1 MKLGNCYNPYEN
13 CDKWYNLGA
22 IAIDPIQPM
31 KASPWLVPNVFGSV
45 LLTAHIASSQTYQ
58 PSNRIPI
65 ADNTLG
71 TQVAGTSNNFAIT
84 GGLNR
89 GQNLFHSFQD
99 FSVPTNGIVTFTN
112 PVGNQSII
120 TRVTG
125 NLGSDLNGTINT
137 QGANFLLINPNGIV
151 FGPNTQLNV
160 GRVFAASTANA
171 IDLVDGAGRTISFG
185 TNPSGD
191 APLLS
196 VNPNVLFDVSRF
208 NLTGGNGGIRNFG
221 TLQTTNPSQYIGLIG
236 GNIAIDS
243 GQINAPGGRVE
254 LAGLS
259 APGQIG
265 FSNVGTNPRLSLPTN
280 VTRSNVSL
288 TNQST
293 VNVAG
298 AGNGDITINARN
310 IEILGDSLLRGGIER
325 GLGTTGAVAGDI
337 QLNATGTVNMD
348 FNSAIA
354 SSVRANAQGQ
364 GGNILVNADTLSLRD
379 GATIQAVTLGQ
390 GNTGDIRVTATSR
403 IDITGKNSS
412 IYTLVGADAIG
423 NSGKIDI
430 NTGSLSLFNGATLA
444 AVTSGRGNA
453 GNIAVTAKND
463 VSLTAADIAS
473 TMEGIGIGGNIEI
486 ATNTFN
492 LRDGATLSAATFGR
506 GNAGNVTL
514 RATDA
519 VALSG
524 KNTTIS
530 TNLEAGSIGT
540 GGKIAIDAKSVS
552 LADGA
557 QLIAANNNATG
568 NAGSVTLEATDAV
581 SLTGSNTRIF
591 STVEAGGI
599 GNGGDI
605 SIDAG
610 AVSLA
615 DGAQLRALA
624 RGTGDAGNVSI
635 TAKQAVDLAGQ
646 STAIIDTVELGG
658 TGKGGNISIDTA
670 SVLLTDGAL
679 LTSSNNGTGDAGNI
693 NIKANGA
700 VDIIGVQ
707 SNNLRGAIASVVSN
721 RTIGNGGNITIDA
734 RSFLLQDSASLL
746 AANLGQGN
754 SGRIKITTTDAAR
767 LSGIGGLFVTT
778 ASNLG
783 TGGDIDLNSR
793 QITLDNSTQINAA
806 SLSGNGGNI
815 RIGSPTTDLLLLRR
829 GAIVTTTAN
838 GTPQQGGNGGNINIV
853 ATLIVAV
860 PLENSDITANAIK
873 GSGGNVNIKSQGLFG
888 IEFRPQQTRNSD
900 ITVSSEFGQIGKVGI
915 ETPGIDPGKD
925 LSELPTVP
933 TDASQQIAQTCNP
946 ERRDRK
952 LIVTGRGGQQPTA
965 DELPPTDV
973 VWLDSRNSKLPLA
986 TGSNQAFPRLPQPA
1000 VGWTIDRGKVTL
1012 VAASTEGAAIEN
1024 RVVCPQHN

>member
-1 MKLGNCYNPYEN
+1 LGT
-13 CDKWYNLGA
+13 
-22 IAIDPIQPM
+22 IAIDPNQPM
-31 KASPWLVPNVFGSV
+31 KASLWLTPNAIGSV
-45 LLTAHIASSQTYQ
+45 LLTAHIASAQTYQ

-65 ADNTLG
+65 ADDTLG
-71 TQVAGTSNNFAIT
+71 TQVSGTNNNFAIT

-125 NLGSDLNGTINT
+125 NLGSDINGTINS

-185 TNPSGD
+185 TNQNGD

-208 NLTGGNGGIRNFG
+208 NFTGGNAGISNFG
-221 TLQTTNPSQYIGLIG
+221 TLQTINPSQYIGLIG
-236 GNIAIDS
+236 GNIAIDG
-243 GQINAPGGRVE
+243 GQINAPGGRIE
-254 LAGLS
+254 LGGLS

-265 FSNVGTNPRLSLPTN
+265 FSTVGTNASLSFLTN

-298 AGNGDITINARN
+298 AGNGDITVNARN
-310 IEILGDSLLRGGIER
+310 IDILGDSLLRGGIER
-325 GLGTTGAVAGDI
+325 GLGMVGSVAGDI
-337 QLNATGTVNMD
+337 QLDATGRVNMD
-348 FNSAIA
+348 ANSAIA
-354 SSVRANAQGQ
+354 NSVRTNSQGQ
-364 GGNILVNADTLSLRD
+364 GGNIIVNADMLSLRER
-379 GATIQAVTLGQ
+379 ATIQALTLGR
-390 GNTGDIRVTATSR
+390 GNTGDIRVTAAGT
-403 IDITGKNSS
+403 IDITGKNTS
-412 IYTLVGADAIG
+412 INTLVGADAIG
-423 NSGKIDI
+423 NGGNMTID
-430 NTGSLSLFNGATLA
+430 TGSLSLSDGATLA
-444 AVTSGRGNA
+444 AVTIGRGNA
-453 GNIAVTAKND
+453 GNIAITAKND

-473 TMEGIGIGGNIEI
+473 TMEGIGNGGNITI

-492 LRDGATLSAATFGR
+492 LRNGATLAAATFGR
-506 GNAGNVTL
+506 GDAGNVTVIA
-514 RATDA
+514 RDA
-519 VALSG
+519 VALAG
-524 KNTTIS
+524 KNTGIS
-530 TNLEAGSIGT
+530 TNLEPGANGK
-540 GGKIAIDAKSVS
+540 GGNIAIDARSVS

-557 QLIAANNNATG
+557 QLIAANNAGVG
-568 NAGSVTLEATDAV
+568 NAGNVAVRAKDAV
-581 SLTGSNTRIF
+581 SLTGDNTRIF
-591 STVEAGGI
+591 STVEAGGVGTG
-599 GNGGDI
+599 GNI

-615 DGAQLRALA
+615 DGAQLRALT
-624 RGTGDAGNVSI
+624 RGTGDAGNVSV
-635 TAKQAVDLAGQ
+635 KSRQAVNLTGQ
-646 STAIIDTVELGG
+646 RTAIIDTIEAGG
-658 TGKGGNISIDTA
+658 VGKGGNISIDA
-670 SVLLTDGAL
+670 GSVLLTNGSF

-693 NIKANGA
+693 DIKATGS
-700 VDIIGVQ
+700 VDIIGIQ
-707 SNNLRGAIASVVSN
+707 SNDLVGGIASVASN
-721 RTIGNGGNITIDA
+721 RTTGNSGNISIDA

-754 SGRIKITTTDAAR
+754 SGRIEITTTDAVR
-767 LSGIGGLFVTT
+767 LSGAGGLFVTT

-783 TGGDIDLNSR
+783 TGGDIDINSR
-793 QITLDNSTQINAA
+793 QITLDNRTRINAD
-806 SLSGNGGNI
+806 SVSGNGGNI

-829 GAIVTTTAN
+829 GANVATNAS
-838 GTPQQGGNGGNINIV
+838 GTPQQGGNGGNIDII

-873 GSGGNVNIKSQGLFG
+873 GIGGNVTIKSQGLFG
-888 IEFRPQQTRNSD
+888 IDFRPQQTRNSD
-900 ITVSSEFGQIGKVGI
+900 ITASSEFGQSGKVGI

-925 LSELPTVP
+925 LSELPAVP
-933 TDASQQIAQTCNP
+933 TDASQQISQTCNP

-952 LIVTGRGGQQPTA
+952 LVVTGRGGQQPTA

-973 VWLDSRNSKLPLA
+973 VWLDSRNSKLPIA
-986 TGSNQAFPRLPQPA
+986 TTTGSTQPFPRLPQPA

-1012 VAASTEGAAIEN
+1012 VAASTEGATVGD
-1024 RVVCPQHN
+1024 RVACPQHN

>member
-1 MKLGNCYNPYEN
+1 LE
-13 CDKWYNLGA
+13 
-22 IAIDPIQPM
+22 IIEIDPIQPM
-31 KASPWLVPNVFGSV
+31 KASPWLVPNAIGSV

-71 TQVAGTSNNFAIT
+71 TQVSGSNNNFAIT

-125 NLGSDLNGTINT
+125 NLGSDINGTINT

-160 GRVFAASTANA
+160 GRVFAASTANE
-171 IDLVDGAGRTISFG
+171 IDLIDGAGRTLSFG
-185 TNPSGD
+185 TNPNGD

-208 NLTGGNGGIRNFG
+208 NLAGGNGGISNFG
-221 TLQTTNPSQYIGLIG
+221 TLETSNPSQYIGLIG
-236 GNIAIDS
+236 GNIAIDG

-254 LAGLS
+254 LGGLS

-265 FSNVGTNPRLSLPTN
+265 FSNFSTNPRLSFPAN
-280 VTRSNVSL
+280 VARSNVSL

-298 AGNGDITINARN
+298 AGNGDITVNARQ
-310 IEILGDSLLRGGIER
+310 IDILGDSLLRGGIELSM
-325 GLGTTGAVAGDI
+325 GIPGAVAGDI
-337 QLNATGTVNMD
+337 QLDATGTVSIDSNG
-348 FNSAIA
+348 AIA
-354 SSVRANAQGQ
+354 NNVRANSQGQ
-364 GGNILVNADTLSLRD
+364 GGNITIDAATLSLRS
-379 GATIQAVTLGQ
+379 GASIQALTRGR
-390 GNTGDIRVTATSR
+390 GNTGDIRINAAGT
-403 IDITGKNSS
+403 IEITGRNSS
-412 IYTLVGADAIG
+412 IFTLVGTEGIG
-423 NSGKIDI
+423 NGGKITID
-430 NTGSLSLFNGATLA
+430 TGSLSLADGALLA
-444 AVTSGRGNA
+444 AFTSGSGNA

-473 TMEGIGIGGNIEI
+473 TMEGIGNGGNIEI
-486 ATNTFN
+486 DTNTFN
-492 LRDGATLSAATFGR
+492 LRDGATLAAATFGR

-519 VALSG
+519 VALAG

-530 TNLEAGSIGT
+530 TNLEAGSVGT
-540 GGKIAIDAKSVS
+540 GGKIAIDGKSVS

-557 QLIAANNNATG
+557 QLIAANNGGTG
-568 NAGSVTLEATDAV
+568 NAGSVTVKATDTA
-581 SLTGSNTRIF
+581 SLTGDNTRVF
-591 STVEAGGI
+591 STLEAGGS
-599 GNGGDI
+599 GNGGNI

-610 AVSLA
+610 RVTLA
-615 DGAQLRALA
+615 DGAQLRALT
-624 RGTGDAGNVSI
+624 RSTGDAGNVRI
-635 TAKQAVDLAGQ
+635 TAKQAVELAGQ
-646 STAIIDTVELGG
+646 RTAIFNSVEAGG
-658 TGKGGNISIDTA
+658 KGKGGNISIDA
-670 SVLLTDGAL
+670 GSVLLTNGSF

-693 NIKANGA
+693 DIKATGA
-700 VDIIGVQ
+700 VDVVGIQ
-707 SNNLRGAIASVVSN
+707 SNDLIGGISSVVSKQ
-721 RTIGNGGNITIDA
+721 TTGNSGNITIEA

-746 AANLGQGN
+746 AGNLGQGN

-767 LSGIGGLFVTT
+767 LSGTGGLFVTT

-783 TGGDIDLNSR
+783 TGGDIDIASR
-793 QITLDNSTQINAA
+793 QITLDNSTRINAG
-806 SLSGNGGNI
+806 SVSGNGGNI
-815 RIGSPTTDLLLLRR
+815 RLGSPTTDLLLLRR
-829 GAIVTTTAN
+829 GATVTTNVN
-838 GTPQQGGNGGNINIV
+838 GTPQQGGNGGNIDII

-860 PLENSDITANAIK
+860 PLENSDITANAVK

-888 IEFRPQQTRNSD
+888 IEFRPQTTRSSD
-900 ITVSSEFGQIGKVGI
+900 ITASSEFGQIGNVGI

-925 LSELPTVP
+925 LSELPAVP

-946 ERRDRK
+946 ARRDRK
-952 LIVTGRGGQQPTA
+952 LVVTGRGGQQPTA

-986 TGSNQAFPRLPQPA
+986 TTTSSTQPFPRLPQPA

-1012 VAASTEGAAIEN
+1012 VAASNEGAAIDN